1 MQKSVPVVDINQ
13 VPLMPT
19 TPVRADKWVKSGKA
33 TPFWK
38 RGIFCVRLNQEP
50 SARNYQDVALGI
62 DPGSKMEGYTVAS
75 STLDT
80 PTAKST
86 WECQEIKTLK
96 GLAKN
101 PLLTRFQGSLCIPLD
116 KILALPLISEL
127 H

>member
-1 MQKSVPVVDINQ
+1 MQKSVPVVDYNQ

-19 TPVRADKWVKSGKA
+19 TSRRASSWIKSGKA

-75 STLDT
+75 ST
-80 PTAKST
+80 
-86 WECQEIKTLK
+86 
-96 GLAKN
+96 
-101 PLLTRFQGSLCIPLD
+101 
-116 KILALPLISEL
+116 